1 MRPQTQLLTRVVIT
15 VSQRE
20 GHGKFTYPDGGVYEG
35 LWKNDEKSGY
45 GRRSFSNG
53 FKYHGSFKN
62 GMKDGKGIFK
72 GVTGRWCF
80 AVWENDQ
87 MVGPAKFPPR
97 VRANTTSV
105 LDD

>member
-1 MRPQTQLLTRVVIT
+1 VFGIY
-15 VSQRE
+15 QRE
-20 GHGKFTYPDGGVYEG
+20 GHGKFTYADGGVYEG
-35 LWKNDEKSGY
+35 HWENDEKSGY

-62 GMKDGKGIFK
+62 GMKNGKGIFK

-87 MVGPAKFPPR
+87 MVGPAKFPPK
-97 VRANTTSV
+97 VKPSTIAY
-105 LDD
+105 DD